1 MSNGFQEPGRTRI
14 KVCGVRDRETALAA
28 LGAGADALGFVFVPS
43 SPRFIEPAAAW
54 AIVRDLPPLHTTVGL
69 TVGASVEE
77 FSRIERECPTDY
89 GQLHGNESVE
99 TVRACGPRVF
109 KAIQYDAESIED
121 DLRLWGGVD
130 EVDAI
135 LVDGSA
141 GGEGTSFDWSGLAA
155 AIGATGCAKPIVLA
169 GGLTFANV
177 GDAIAAVRPWAVDVS
192 SGVERE
198 RGVKD
203 AGLIAAFCNTVRAAD
218 DSINRSTT

>member
-1 MSNGFQEPGRTRI
+1 MRDQMLRPSRTRI
-14 KVCGVRDRETALAA
+14 KICGVRDFDMAMAA
-28 LGAGADALGFVFVPS
+28 LGAGADALGFVFVKS
-43 SPRFIEPAAAW
+43 SPRFIEPAEAW
-54 AIVRDLPPLHTTVGL
+54 SIIRALPPLHTTVGL

-89 GQLHGNESVE
+89 GQLHGDESVE

-109 KAIQYDAESIED
+109 KAIRYDGATIEE
-121 DLRLWGGVD
+121 DLRRWDAVE

-141 GGEGTSFDWSGLAA
+141 GGAGTSFDWSGLAA
-155 AIGATGCAKPIVLA
+155 AVGATGCAKPIVLA
-169 GGLTFANV
+169 GGLTPANV
-177 GDAIAAVRPWAVDVS
+177 GEAIAAVRPWAVDVS

-203 AGLIAAFCNTVRAAD
+203 AGLIQAFCDAVRAAD
-218 DSINRSTT
+218 SAR